1 MKDRLIELLNGYRPY
16 EFEEFCES
24 EYKGKKVDNRPKD
37 DDGLIVEYYNSK
49 GGYEGSGEEYY
60 IILKV
65 TLGKEES
72 LWKIPGSYYSHDG
85 VYIELGN
92 IHQVEEYEKVV
103 KDYRAL

>member
-1 MKDRLIELLNGYRPY
+1 MKDRLIKLLNGYRPY
-16 EFEEFCES
+16 EFEEFT
-24 EYKGKKVDNRPKD
+24 EYEHKNEMVDNRLK
-37 DDGLIVEYYNSK
+37 DDGLIVEFYNSK
-49 GGYEGSGEEYY
+49 GGGEGSGEEYY

-65 TLGKEES
+65 TLGEEES